1 MPVLCSL
8 QIQQSLLAHYHR
20 TICGRDLGNS
30 ILMMQICLETGQGV
44 PIGWGSYSVSCFEL
58 LFKTDRQKVTKIK
71 NNVNAMDLLKNSH
84 NLWNINYKKHL
95 SFAAV
100 CLQKNSKLE
109 NNRSGETQCQTNL
122 NVEPRP

>member
-1 MPVLCSL
+1 
-8 QIQQSLLAHYHR
+8 
-20 TICGRDLGNS
+20 
-30 ILMMQICLETGQGV
+30 MQICLETGQGV

-100 CLQKNSKLE
+100 VC
-109 NNRSGETQCQTNL
+109 RRTQNL
-122 NVEPRP
+122 KIIDQEKHNVRQI